1 MIGDNVTDKL
11 PKHIRINELQCDAID
26 IVEWE
31 FRKINS
37 EKKLKKAVKLLEKA
51 VKKILIDV
59 EAT

>member
-1 MIGDNVTDKL
+1 MTDKL

-31 FRKINS
+31 FSKIKS
-37 EKKLKKAVKLLEKA
+37 EKKLKKAVKLLEKS
-51 VKKILIDV
+51 VKKILINV